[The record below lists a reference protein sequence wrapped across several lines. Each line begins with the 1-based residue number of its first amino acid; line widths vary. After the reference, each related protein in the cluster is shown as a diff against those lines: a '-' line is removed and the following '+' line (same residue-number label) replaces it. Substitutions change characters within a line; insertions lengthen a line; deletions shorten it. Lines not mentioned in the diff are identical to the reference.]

1 MDTNKKF
8 HFQSLKGVEY
18 FSEIFSPIKKKTE
31 NHHSINSDVHKKHSD
46 EKNNSPKRHHKRRLS
61 PDIKKMKK
69 MSSKY
74 NNYNSPKRNH
84 HQHHHN
90 HKSSKET
97 DNIKEQNQL
106 YDRYHYKSQDKP
118 IKMNLVSRK
127 FKIADDFDEKN
138 SNQFLKEKDECLR
151 EVILSD
157 EIEEE
162 KINNYLT
169 INDKKSMIGSI
180 NDLSPINQV
189 VDYSLNSKKINKKN
203 KKNQKG
209 DSTNFLFELIND
221 LK

>member
-1 MDTNKKF
+1 
-8 HFQSLKGVEY
+8 
-18 FSEIFSPIKKKTE
+18 
-31 NHHSINSDVHKKHSD
+31 
-46 EKNNSPKRHHKRRLS
+46 
-61 PDIKKMKK
+61 MKK

-97 DNIKEQNQL
+97 DNIKEESQL

-162 KINNYLT
+162 KNNNYLT
-169 INDKKSMIGSI
+169 INDKKSMIESI